1 MYLPKDA
8 SKVPALSTS
17 TSIRPNRS
25 TVAFTAASA
34 PRYENGSAA
43 KETTLILLMARG
55 GMRVAP
61 GVGSGTRT
69 EARR

>member
-1 MYLPKDA
+1 
-8 SKVPALSTS
+8 
-17 TSIRPNRS
+17 
-25 TVAFTAASA
+25 VAFTAASA